1 MSATDRELWAA
12 RVQCALGELA
22 KMEITEADQQ
32 IVADQQTLHEMV
44 AARFASRFDEQARLY
59 EREKPCWQNR
69 VDDAVK
75 RLADEGVVEQRP
87 TGPKEANGSTLRL
100 TESGKQGVD
109 DACRHAFEEEE
120 RALPTAS
127 GGGGSNLDPFVA
139 GVLTAALRE
148 KFLDNPD
155 SHPPQSRSSRWPIMI
170 ELNLRYHS
178 GPAEAMKRVQHLW
191 RFVGGVDEPLR
202 LADEYAVGEL
212 TTGQLEGLVSADA
225 AAGDWANR
233 AIYRIWPD
241 FEAHRQV
248 DVSSTTIKAKRLN
261 EPSTV
266 SVTESFGQWWI
277 PAFRR
282 TTRTSRSTKRLPISR

>member
-1 MSATDRELWAA
+1 M
-12 RVQCALGELA
+12 
-22 KMEITEADQQ
+22 
-32 IVADQQTLHEMV
+32 
-44 AARFASRFDEQARLY
+44 
-59 EREKPCWQNR
+59 
-69 VDDAVK
+69 
-75 RLADEGVVEQRP
+75 
-87 TGPKEANGSTLRL
+87 
-100 TESGKQGVD
+100 
-109 DACRHAFEEEE
+109 
-120 RALPTAS
+120 
-127 GGGGSNLDPFVA
+127 
-139 GVLTAALRE
+139 LTAALRE

-248 DVSSTTIKAKRLN
+248 DVSSTTIKAQAAQRAFNSFGDGIVWAVVDSGIQKDHPHFEGYETLTDKSVKDLHRDF
-261 EPSTV
+261 TV
-266 SVTESFGQWWI
+266 EDNDPQLALVDEDGHGTHVAGIIAGGLDEKWNADDRRVIVTEKRFNVAITGRRSDH
-277 PAFRR
+277 PATRGARR
-282 TTRTSRSTKRLPISR
+282 QLLAGMAPRAKLVSLKVLGAAATRQPV